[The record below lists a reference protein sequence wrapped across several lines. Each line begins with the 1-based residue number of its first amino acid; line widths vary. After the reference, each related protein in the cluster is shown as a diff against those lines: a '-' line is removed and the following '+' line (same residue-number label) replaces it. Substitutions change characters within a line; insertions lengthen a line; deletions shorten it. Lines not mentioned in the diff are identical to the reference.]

1 MRYLNDIPAVLE
13 EIWLDANHAKTITPA
28 DLNEALYVYYRKSL
42 DLWITRVE
50 DRIGLQP
57 KPTWCPEYLHLDD
70 TTVCVDRLSLIS
82 AINPLNFPKAGSTQ
96 TLPNTWHA

>member
-50 DRIGLQP
+50 DRIGYSQNQRGVP
-57 KPTWCPEYLHLDD
+57 NIC
-70 TTVCVDRLSLIS
+70 
-82 AINPLNFPKAGSTQ
+82 
-96 TLPNTWHA
+96 TLMTPQSVWIG